1 MANVTITE
9 TRDKELRTIITVR
22 FEEEGWNLNYE
33 PTGVCLR
40 CDGFPA
46 IPETIS
52 TRTHAGAFMEWI
64 PSIIEVYEVEGWH
77 KAIATIRNAKAE
89 GIRI

>member
-1 MANVTITE
+1 MANITITKSK
-9 TRDKELRTIITVR
+9 DKELRTVMTVR

-52 TRTHAGAFMEWI
+52 TRMHIGGFIEWY
-64 PSIIEVYEVEGWH
+64 PSIIKIYEEEGWY
-77 KAIATIRNAKAE
+77 KAITAIRNAKRE
-89 GIRI
+89 GIII